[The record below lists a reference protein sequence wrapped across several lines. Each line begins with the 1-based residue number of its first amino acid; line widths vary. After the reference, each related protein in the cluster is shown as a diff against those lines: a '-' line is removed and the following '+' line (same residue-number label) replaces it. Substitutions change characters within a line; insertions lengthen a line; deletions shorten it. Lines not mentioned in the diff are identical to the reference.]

1 MRNAYWYL
9 VRLLDN
15 TQLHAEIGNSH
26 LIITAIG
33 PAQFISECGEQL
45 AWLKAALS
53 NSSLHHSSYCTPSI
67 TSYWVSPSLSESLDY
82 EGYFK
87 IGSDIAH
94 QAHRGDSIPRV
105 QNYWNDLVKASIVVV
120 GYPISRRPE
129 NYPGLELSFNTLLHL
144 LQADKATIVDES
156 VLLQGQ
162 NKTVQLMKH
171 GDNIFLWHQLHNKDQ
186 GCSCSTDHHVRHHAV
201 VYHNHIDLNTLNAGR
216 HIFSNCADI
225 ETTVFK
231 RKYPDFLLLRCIS

>member
-1 MRNAYWYL
+1 M
-9 VRLLDN
+9 LDN
-15 TQLHAEIGNSH
+15 TQLHAEIGDSH
-26 LIITAIG
+26 LIITATG
-33 PAQFISECGEQL
+33 PARFISECGEQL

-67 TSYWVSPSLSESLDY
+67 TSYWVSPSLSESLNC

-94 QAHRGDSIPRV
+94 PARRGDSIPRV
-105 QNYWNDLVKASIVVV
+105 QNYWNELVKTSIVVV

-129 NYPGLELSFNTLLHL
+129 NHPGLELSFNTLLHL
-144 LQADKATIVDES
+144 LQADKTTIVNGS

-171 GDNIFLWHQLHNKDQ
+171 GDNIFLWHPLYNKDQ
-186 GCSCSTDHHVRHHAV
+186 CCLCCTDRHVGLHAV
-201 VYHNHIDLNTLNAGR
+201 AHHNHIDLNNLNAGR

-225 ETTVFK
+225 ETAVCK
-231 RKYPDFLLLRCIS
+231 RKYPDSLILRRIF